1 MLKYVKY
8 RMEMLSVAVFDA
20 GLGTPWHRVQLHSF
34 SIRIM
39 KFYRFK
45 ENHILDVTVTAT
57 INNEEQR
64 RTPASASNGIAQT
77 TYYIWDFLHQFQ
89 WMTLRH

>member
-20 GLGTPWHRVQLHSF
+20 GLGTRWHRVQLNSF

-45 ENHILDVTVTAT
+45 ENQIF
-57 INNEEQR
+57 R
-64 RTPASASNGIAQT
+64 
-77 TYYIWDFLHQFQ
+77 
-89 WMTLRH
+89 M

>member
-1 MLKYVKY
+1 MQILKYVKY

-20 GLGTPWHRVQLHSF
+20 GLGTRWHRVQLNIF

-45 ENHILDVTVTAT
+45 ENHIPDVMVTIIFNSFR
-57 INNEEQR
+57 INLSTACWR
-64 RTPASASNGIAQT
+64 
-77 TYYIWDFLHQFQ
+77 
-89 WMTLRH
+89 